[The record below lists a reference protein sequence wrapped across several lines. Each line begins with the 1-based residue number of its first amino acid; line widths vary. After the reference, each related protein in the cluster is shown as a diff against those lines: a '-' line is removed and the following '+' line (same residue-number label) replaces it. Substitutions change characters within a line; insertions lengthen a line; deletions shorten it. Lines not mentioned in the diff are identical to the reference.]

1 MSSLTRVTG
10 MSMRWVSLVTD
21 THDRRGAGAADT
33 QDRRGAGGTG
43 TLGLDRAFA
52 AVRAGLGVRQD
63 FPPAVIAEAQ
73 AVAAAP
79 ALPIRDETSLPFL
92 SIGGPG
98 ALDLDQAL
106 LIERAGR
113 GYRVRYATADVTAF
127 VAPGGELD
135 AESARRGQG
144 VYAPDGTVPLY
155 PEQLTDAAS
164 LLPQQVRPA
173 FVWDVQLDPDGE
185 GTSAEVYRALV
196 RVRDRFDVGQVQ
208 EAIDDGTA
216 DERLGLLREVGE
228 RRIAMEWA
236 RGGASLPM
244 PLQEIRVDDDGA
256 CDLALRPPPAVQDWT
271 VQISLMIGIAAAE
284 MMLHAEVGILRTM
297 PGPDPH
303 VIQRFRRQA
312 RALGVTW
319 PAETLYGELLRSLD
333 RADPRHLALMHEAA
347 WLFRGAGAGYSFFD
361 GGVPEVTMHSAV
373 AAPYAHVTA
382 PLHRVVDRF
391 GLVICESIC
400 RDVPVPD
407 WVRRELPALPGIM
420 TSSDRLADA
429 VERACG
435 DALNAAALKHRV
447 GGTFGGTVVDI
458 SVGGALVQ
466 LRDPLILAPVVGEC
480 APGSEVTVRLVEADL
495 VRRSVL
501 FQVEQG

>member
-1 MSSLTRVTG
+1 

-21 THDRRGAGAADT
+21 T
-33 QDRRGAGGTG
+33 QDRRGAGGADTA
-43 TLGLDRAFA
+43 GLDRAFE
-52 AVRAGLGVRQD
+52 AVRAGLGVRQE
-63 FPPAVIAEAQ
+63 FSAAAIAEAQ

-92 SIGGPG
+92 SIGRPG
-98 ALDLDQAL
+98 ALDRDQAL

-113 GYRVRYATADVTAF
+113 GYRVRYATADLTAF

-135 AESARRGQG
+135 AESARRGQAL
-144 VYAPDGTVPLY
+144 YAPDGTVPLY
-155 PEQLTDAAS
+155 PGQLTDAAS
-164 LLPQQVRPA
+164 LLPHQVRPA

-185 GTSAEVYRALV
+185 GTSAEVCRALI
-196 RVRDRFDVGQVQ
+196 RVRDRFDFGQAQ

-216 DERLGLLREVGE
+216 DERLSLLREVGE

-236 RGGASLPM
+236 RGGASLPI
-244 PLQEIRVDDDGA
+244 PLQEIKVDDGA
-256 CDLALRPPPAVQDWT
+256 CDLALRPPPAAQDWT

-333 RADPRHLALMHEAA
+333 RANPRHLALMHEAA
-347 WLFRGAGAGYSFFD
+347 WLLRGAGAGYSVFD
-361 GGVPEVTMHSAV
+361 GGVPEVTMHAAV

-400 RDVPVPD
+400 RDAPVPD
-407 WVRRELPALPGIM
+407 RVRHELPALLAIM
-420 TSSDRLADA
+420 ASSDRLADA

-435 DALNAAALKHRV
+435 VALNAAALQHRV
-447 GGTFGGTVVDI
+447 GEIFGGTVVDV
-458 SVGGALVQ
+458 SDGGALVQ

-480 APGSEVTVRLVEADL
+480 APGSEVTVRLVEANVVL
-495 VRRSVL
+495 RRVG
-501 FQVEQG
+501 FRVVQG